1 MGKTVEAYMEDYERS
16 MYYLEMIM
24 EEQDLK
30 VLEKL
35 ERQIG
40 VDEELTY
47 ISRMGLITYIWQ
59 RYFIVEQD
67 LMLLYTKTTSD
78 RVHKDST
85 ENIDILD
92 IVKYM

>member
-1 MGKTVEAYMEDYERS
+1 MDKTVEAYMKDYERS

-30 VLEKL
+30 VLKKYEKKV
-35 ERQIG
+35 G
-40 VDEELTY
+40 VDEDLTSV
-47 ISRMGLITYIWQ
+47 SRMGLLTYIWQ